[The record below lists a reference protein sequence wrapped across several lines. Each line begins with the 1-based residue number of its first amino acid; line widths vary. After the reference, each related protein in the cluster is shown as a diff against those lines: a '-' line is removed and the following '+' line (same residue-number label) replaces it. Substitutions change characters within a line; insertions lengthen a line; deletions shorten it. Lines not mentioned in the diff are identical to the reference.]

1 MARKRFFFVHLAI
14 FAALCST
21 FLIAGLSSYREYMA
35 SRGPSVAA
43 QPAAGVDARPAGVRS
58 PEIPV
63 LALSAK

>member
-14 FAALCST
+14 FAALCGT
-21 FLIAGLSSYREYMA
+21 FLVAGLSSYREYVA
-35 SRGPSVAA
+35 SRGPSIAV
-43 QPAAGVDARPAGVRS
+43 QPIAGAEARPAGVRS